1 VSRTLWV
8 LFGSLLAIALVGW
21 GAFNVV
27 ELLAHEERTERF
39 TVPAADLDQLL
50 VDNSNGS
57 VTIVGTDADEVAVTA
72 DISRGLQDTG
82 FSREVVD
89 STLELRGTCPAFNSM
104 WCRVTLRIEVP
115 RDLAVVVDASNS
127 GVEVADV
134 DGDVSVDADN
144 GRVDVSDLRG
154 ALTLSSDNGRVTG
167 RGLESPRVVAD
178 SDNGRVTLEFTSPPD
193 SVIAESDNGRVEV
206 AVPDVDGGYDV
217 SAESDNGSVDVEVED
232 DPDSPRTIR
241 ATSDNGSVRVFPT
254 TMEAAG

>member
-8 LFGSLLAIALVGW
+8 LFGSLLAVALVGW

-27 ELLAHEERTERF
+27 ELLAHEEHTERF
-39 TVPAADLDQLL
+39 TVPAAGLDRLL

-57 VTIVGTDADEVAVTA
+57 VTIVGTDAEEIAVSA
-72 DISRGLQDTG
+72 EISRGLRDTG
-82 FSREVVD
+82 FSREVLE
-89 STLELRGTCPAFNSM
+89 STLVVRGTCPNFGSM

-115 RDLAVVVDASNS
+115 RQLDVVVDASNS
-127 GVEVADV
+127 GVEIADV

-144 GRVDVSDLRG
+144 GRVEVSDLRG

-167 RGLESPRVVAD
+167 RGLESPTVDAQ

-193 SVIAESDNGRVEV
+193 SVVADSDNGRVEV
-206 AVPDVDGGYDV
+206 AVPDVEGGYNV
-217 SAESDNGSVDVEVED
+217 TAESDNGSVDVEVED

-241 ATSDNGSVRVFPT
+241 ATSDNGGVRVFPT
-254 TMEAAG
+254 TM